1 MAYVRLK
8 VSIQYGIRVT
18 LLAVKHLKK
27 VPYRTGTTK
36 LKKGVRIMTTVYSN
50 KDAAQI
56 NIIKDAV
63 RKLKARKVVA
73 LRVRIEDLLVERVTL
88 DKGSYTC

>member
-1 MAYVRLK
+1 
-8 VSIQYGIRVT
+8 
-18 LLAVKHLKK
+18 
-27 VPYRTGTTK
+27 
-36 LKKGVRIMTTVYSN
+36 MTTVYSN

-56 NIIKDAV
+56 NIIKDAA

-73 LRVRIEDLLVERVTL
+73 LRVRIEDLLAERVTL

>member
-1 MAYVRLK
+1 M
-8 VSIQYGIRVT
+8 G
-18 LLAVKHLKK
+18 
-27 VPYRTGTTK
+27 
-36 LKKGVRIMTTVYSN
+36 TVYSN